1 MTSDIDLATITGAH
15 VLAKVKEVDGLFDP
29 DKFDL
34 GFHPGGTKTL
44 STFVTSVLL
53 SQYSFTDPTE

>member
-1 MTSDIDLATITGAH
+1 MSSDIDLATITAAH
-15 VLAKVKEVDGLFDP
+15 MLAKVKEADGSFDP
-29 DKFDL
+29 DKLDL
-34 GFHPGGTKTL
+34 EFHPEVTKTL